1 MHELPTTL
9 LIEDTPEEMSYQWT
23 RVTLNQILGALPS
36 TQAQDFPTLQVQ
48 ALVALV
54 VTLTIPVSTTPSHKS
69 RGRRKWQRGE
79 RGSSGPGMTIL
90 DLEDSPIVRADALV
104 QTQGALAYTMSF
116 VVDGESLLVI
126 DRVRP

>member
-1 MHELPTTL
+1 MHELPTIL

-54 VTLTIPVSTTPSHKS
+54 VTSTIPVSTTPSHK
-69 RGRRKWQRGE
+69 
-79 RGSSGPGMTIL
+79 
-90 DLEDSPIVRADALV
+90 
-104 QTQGALAYTMSF
+104 
-116 VVDGESLLVI
+116 
-126 DRVRP
+126 

>member
-1 MHELPTTL
+1 M
-9 LIEDTPEEMSYQWT
+9 
-23 RVTLNQILGALPS
+23 VTS
-36 TQAQDFPTLQVQ
+36 
-48 ALVALV
+48 
-54 VTLTIPVSTTPSHKS
+54 TIPVSTTPSHKS

-79 RGSSGPGMTIL
+79 RRSSGPGMTIL

-104 QTQGALAYTMSF
+104 HTQGALAYTMSF